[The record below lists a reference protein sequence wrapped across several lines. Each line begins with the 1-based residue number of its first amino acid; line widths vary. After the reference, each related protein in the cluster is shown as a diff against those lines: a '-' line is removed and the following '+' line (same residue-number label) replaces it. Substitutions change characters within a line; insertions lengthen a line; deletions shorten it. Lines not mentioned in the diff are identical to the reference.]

1 MQHIAVKSNLVETTT
16 TETNLVFGE
25 NNVPL
30 CPKPRRAGIPPLPEF
45 LNSLGGCNNH
55 RYYYYYSFIHS
66 FTKSQNVTFLLCSSL
81 SDHCS
86 LNPNVISQVHNDGR
100 SEILN
105 MITEKV

>member
-55 RYYYYYSFIHS
+55 RYYYLFIYKI
-66 FTKSQNVTFLLCSSL
+66 TKCYISLCSSL